1 MAQWAENFP
10 WVESN
15 AECAT
20 PGSVALALLSLSWT
34 RWAEWFC
41 AAAHRC
47 EAIVRRLLLKE
58 AKSSLGEAEWGEPD
72 LEAYTQF
79 CSAAEEART
88 TTSTLHTFSLPCC
101 AFRGRSGRL
110 SA

>member
-34 RWAEWFC
+34 RWAEWLC

-88 TTSTLHTFSLPCC
+88 TTS
-101 AFRGRSGRL
+101 
-110 SA
+110 

>member
-1 MAQWAENFP
+1 MAL
-10 WVESN
+10 
-15 AECAT
+15 C
-20 PGSVALALLSLSWT
+20 L
-34 RWAEWFC
+34 C

-79 CSAAEEART
+79 CSAAEEARR
-88 TTSTLHTFSLPCC
+88 TTS
-101 AFRGRSGRL
+101 
-110 SA
+110 

>member
-1 MAQWAENFP
+1 MGRVERGVRNP
-10 WVESN
+10 WL
-15 AECAT
+15 CRPAT
-20 PGSVALALLSLSWT
+20 LLSLSWT

-79 CSAAEEART
+79 CSAAEEARR
-88 TTSTLHTFSLPCC
+88 TTS
-101 AFRGRSGRL
+101 
-110 SA
+110 